1 MKAAVYDNPGSPSV
15 LNYVDVPDPV
25 CGPDEVLIKV
35 EAISIEGG
43 DLINRRS
50 TPQPPRWVVGYAA
63 AGTVVSVGKDVTTR
77 AVGDKVAAFSMQ
89 GSHAELWAVAASR
102 TWLVPEGLEI
112 ARAAALPISF
122 GSAYHSVITRGIA
135 REGETVLIHAAAGG
149 VGLAAV
155 QLATRAGATVI
166 AVTSGSE
173 RLARLARLGA
183 AFVIDRLQH
192 DVVEEARRLTNGK
205 GVDLVIDPVG
215 STLQASLSAL
225 APEGRLVFLGN
236 AGGGKLDVDL
246 WQPMQNNQTLHGVF
260 MGTTFERPSVHGTVD
275 DLLAAAAAGMI
286 DVVIDRSFAL
296 KNAAQAHHYAES
308 AKPLGRVVM
317 TP

>member
-1 MKAAVYDNPGSPSV
+1 
-15 LNYVDVPDPV
+15 
-25 CGPDEVLIKV
+25 
-35 EAISIEGG
+35 
-43 DLINRRS
+43 
-50 TPQPPRWVVGYAA
+50 
-63 AGTVVSVGKDVTTR
+63 
-77 AVGDKVAAFSMQ
+77 MQ
-89 GSHAELWAVAASR
+89 K
-102 TWLVPEGLEI
+102 
-112 ARAAALPISF
+112 
-122 GSAYHSVITRGIA
+122 
-135 REGETVLIHAAAGG
+135 GETVLIHAAAGG

-155 QLATRAGATVI
+155 QLARQAGATVI
-166 AVTSGSE
+166 AVASGSKRQD
-173 RLARLARLGA
+173 RLTELGA

-192 DVVEEARRLTNGK
+192 DVAEEARRLTNGK

-260 MGTTFERPSVHGTVD
+260 MGSIFERPSVHGTFD
-275 DLLAAAAAGMI
+275 DLLAAAEAGTI
-286 DVVIDRSFAL
+286 DVVIGRSFAL
-296 KNAAQAHHYAES
+296 EDAAKAHQYAET